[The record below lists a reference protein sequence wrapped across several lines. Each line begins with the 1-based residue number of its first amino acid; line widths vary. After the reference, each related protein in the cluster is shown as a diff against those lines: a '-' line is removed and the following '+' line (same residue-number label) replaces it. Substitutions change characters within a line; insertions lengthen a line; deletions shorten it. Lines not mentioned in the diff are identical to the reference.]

1 MRKYLFEL
9 RKNKNKTQQEVALWI
24 GITRAYYQQIEA
36 GTRQKRMDIV
46 LLTKMADYFGI
57 SLEEIIRLEERFRS
71 PKEGST
77 EE

>member
-1 MRKYLFEL
+1 MRNYLIEMRKSKQE
-9 RKNKNKTQQEVALWI
+9 TQQAVASQI

-57 SLEEIIRLEERFRS
+57 SLADIVHMEEKFRTQEE
-71 PKEGST
+71 EGKG
-77 EE
+77 